1 VTGTVGL
8 VAALFPRA
16 WLGLFTADERVLATG
31 ATYLHVVGPT
41 FGSFGL
47 GLALYFA
54 AQGAGRMGWALAAG
68 AGRVA
73 VGAGGGWVAVAW
85 LGLGI
90 EWLFAA
96 VALAFVGFGLAQGLA
111 VGRMTHWIGGPKMTK
126 AKPVALVTGASSG
139 IGRATALALVEAGFD
154 VVGTSR
160 NASGVTQRDG
170 VTFLELDVTS
180 DESVTTAVRS
190 VIERFG
196 RIDVLVNN
204 AGTGAA
210 GAAEESSVVQAQR
223 VFDINF
229 FGVIRMTRA
238 VLPHMRAQG
247 SGRIVNI
254 SSVLG
259 LIPAPYMAV
268 YAATKH
274 AIEGYSESV
283 DHEVREHGVR
293 VLLVEPAYTR
303 TGFDA
308 NAVQADAPVPVYA
321 ERRRLFDRA
330 VASAMERGDDPATVA
345 RSIVAA
351 ATDPKPKLRY
361 AAGPTARR
369 VSALRRFVPA
379 WAFDR
384 QIRKLN
390 RLPA

>member
-1 VTGTVGL
+1 
-8 VAALFPRA
+8 
-16 WLGLFTADERVLATG
+16 
-31 ATYLHVVGPT
+31 
-41 FGSFGL
+41 
-47 GLALYFA
+47 
-54 AQGAGRMGWALAAG
+54 
-68 AGRVA
+68 
-73 VGAGGGWVAVAW
+73 
-85 LGLGI
+85 
-90 EWLFAA
+90 
-96 VALAFVGFGLAQGLA
+96 
-111 VGRMTHWIGGPKMTK
+111 MTT

-139 IGRATALALVEAGFD
+139 IGKAASLALVEAGFE

-160 NASGVTQRDG
+160 KASRIAQRDG
-170 VTFLELDVTS
+170 VTFLDLDVTS
-180 DESVTTAVRS
+180 DESVRAVVRR

-196 RIDVLVNN
+196 RLDVLVNN

-210 GAAEESSVVQAQR
+210 GAAEESSVAQDQR

-229 FGVIRMTRA
+229 FGLIRMTKA
-238 VLPHMRAQG
+238 VLPHMRAQA
-247 SGRIVNI
+247 SGRIINI

-259 LIPAPYMAV
+259 LVPAPYMAS

-308 NAVQADAPVPVYA
+308 NAIQPDAPLPIYA
-321 ERRRLFDRA
+321 EQRQVFDGVMARA
-330 VASAMERGDDPATVA
+330 MAGGEDPATVA
-345 RSIVAA
+345 KSIVAA

-361 AAGPTARR
+361 TAGSTARR
-369 VSALRRFVPA
+369 VSALRRFAPA

-390 RLPA
+390 RLPAGGFDPQTHKARRRSASITLKPRWRGHKPSAVQVRTTNQTEITED